1 MKIALIVNRTKDA
14 AEEYATFIEA
24 YLSERGAEV
33 RCLYDIYRQED
44 LLGADFLITLG
55 GDGTILRAVGIL
67 RGADIPILGI
77 NVGHLGYLTEVTE
90 KEHIPAALDSLL
102 SGEYCRDERT
112 MLRAEVLR
120 SGRVAA
126 SQLALNE
133 VLMSRC
139 AGISILHFGVFC
151 DGQELQHY
159 SADGIIVSTP
169 TGSTAYNLSAGG
181 PVVSPTAPVYI
192 MTPICSHSLNGR
204 AVILDDSSVLEIW
217 SESPRQIVAFD
228 GENVIPLAEGDVVRI
243 CKAQEKTTLIKIRRS
258 SFLEVLREKMAGI

>member
-1 MKIALIVNRTKDA
+1 MKISLIVNKTKGA
-14 AEEYATFIEA
+14 AEEYAHLIQK
-24 YLSERGAEV
+24 YLEQRGAELSV
-33 RCLYDIYRQED
+33 FYESYRRAD
-44 LLGADFLITLG
+44 LLWSDFIITLG
-55 GDGTILRAVGIL
+55 GDGTILRAAGVL

-90 KEHIPAALDSLL
+90 KERIPAALASLL
-102 SGEYCRDERT
+102 SGDFYRDERT
-112 MLRAEVLR
+112 MLRADVLR
-120 SGRVAA
+120 NGSILA

-151 DGQELQHY
+151 DGQEMQHY
-159 SADGIIVSTP
+159 SADGIIVATP

-181 PVVSPTAPVYI
+181 PIVSPTAPVYI

-204 AVILDDSSVLEIW
+204 AVILDDSSVLEVRV
-217 SESPRQIVAFD
+217 ESPQQIVAFD
-228 GENVIPLAEGDVVRI
+228 GENVTPLSEGDIVRI
-243 CKAQEKTTLIKIRRS
+243 SKAREKTTLIKIRRG

>member
-1 MKIALIVNRTKDA
+1 MKISLIVNRTKEA
-14 AEEYATFIEA
+14 AEEYACFIDA
-24 YLSERGAEV
+24 YLTERGAEV
-33 RCLYDIYRQED
+33 SRLCDVYRQKD
-44 LLGADFLITLG
+44 LLGSDFLITLG
-55 GDGTILRAVGIL
+55 GDGTILRAVGTL

-102 SGEYCRDERT
+102 AGEYCRDERT
-112 MLRAEVLR
+112 MLRADVLR
-120 SGRVAA
+120 SGRVTA

-151 DGQELQHY
+151 DGQEMQHY

-181 PVVSPTAPVYI
+181 PIVSPTAPVYI

-204 AVILDDSSVLEIW
+204 AVILDDSSVLEIRV
-217 SESPRQIVAFD
+217 ESPQQIAAFD
-228 GENVIPLAEGDVVRI
+228 GENVTPLSEGDIVRI
-243 CKAQEKTTLIKIRRS
+243 SKAREKTTLIKIRRG
-258 SFLEVLREKMAGI
+258 SFLEVLREKMAGV